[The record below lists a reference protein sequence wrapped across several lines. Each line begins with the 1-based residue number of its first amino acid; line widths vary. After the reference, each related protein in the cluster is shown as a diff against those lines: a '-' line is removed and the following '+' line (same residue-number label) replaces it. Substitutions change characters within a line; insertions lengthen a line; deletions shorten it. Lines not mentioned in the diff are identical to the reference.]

1 MEKIS
6 MNDRRALCEKI
17 RAIFPDIGVCGL
29 DLNVE
34 YDEREGSW
42 VIILSQNQNTFRALI
57 SPEDVS
63 LCMEGKR
70 CANLG
75 LAIGQLRS
83 NMETV

>member
-29 DLNVE
+29 DLNVDF
-34 YDEREGSW
+34 DEGQKAW
-42 VIILSQNQNTFRALI
+42 VIALSKNRNIFKVHI
-57 SPEDVS
+57 SPEDATA
-63 LCMEGKR
+63 CMQGKK
-70 CANLG
+70 CANLA

>member
-29 DLNVE
+29 DLDVDF
-34 YDEREGSW
+34 DEKKKSW
-42 VIILSQNQNTFRALI
+42 VIALSRNRRIFKVLV
-57 SPEDVS
+57 SPEDAS
-63 LCMEGKR
+63 DCMEGKK

-75 LAIGQLRS
+75 FAIGQLRS
-83 NMETV
+83 NPETV